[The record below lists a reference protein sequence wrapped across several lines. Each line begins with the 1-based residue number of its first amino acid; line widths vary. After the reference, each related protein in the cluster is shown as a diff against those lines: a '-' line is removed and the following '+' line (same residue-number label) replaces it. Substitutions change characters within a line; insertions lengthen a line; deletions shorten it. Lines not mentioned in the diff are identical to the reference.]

1 MSQSFLS
8 LNFLP
13 KGKFRVDLVEGVTKT
28 NFFSICYGALTT
40 IGLLTFISYATTYVL
55 LENLSYQRD
64 QIGTIVGDLQVVA
77 EIALL
82 IIFLP
87 VGLIADK
94 IGRRQVYSFGMF
106 AMGLSYFLYPLATG
120 IGELTVYRIIY
131 AIGMGAATG
140 MLGTVTADYPQ
151 NHTRGKMIAVTGILN
166 ATGVI
171 TVSLVFARLP
181 ENFAQMGFDQVTA
194 GMYAMWV
201 VAGMCLITSVVVAF
215 GLQKGTPTEEQ
226 KKIPYIQQIKSGL
239 EEGRNPR
246 ILLAYASAFVAR
258 SDLVILGTFLVLWGV
273 ATGIDMGMTTSEATK
288 AARLVFVT
296 ASISALIASPIIGY
310 LIDKV
315 DRILAVSVCMAVAS
329 AGYLSMFFIDNVLDP
344 GSRPFFIL
352 LGVGQQCAFFA
363 ATTLLGQEAPKM
375 KRGAIVGV
383 FNLAG
388 ALGILISTGVG
399 GRLFDAID
407 PSAPFI
413 FIGFC
418 NIFVSLFA
426 IYVRKVAPRPKEP
439 IGT

>member
-1 MSQSFLS
+1 MSQPFIS

-55 LENLSYQRD
+55 IENLEYQRN

-82 IIFLP
+82 IVFLP

-120 IGELTVYRIIY
+120 IGELTIYRIIY

-171 TVSLVFARLP
+171 IVSLVFARLP
-181 ENFAQMGFDQVTA
+181 ENFAQMGYDQVTA
-194 GMYAMWV
+194 GQYAMWV
-201 VAGMCLITSVVVAF
+201 VAGMCLITSIVVAF

-239 EEGRNPR
+239 EEGKKPR
-246 ILLAYASAFVAR
+246 ILLAYAAAFVAR

-273 ATGIDMGMTTSEATK
+273 ATGTDMGMTTSEATK
-288 AARLVFVT
+288 AARLIFVT
-296 ASISALIASPIIGY
+296 SSTSALIASPIIGY

-315 DRILAVSVCMAVAS
+315 DRILAVSVCMALAS

-344 GSRPFFIL
+344 GSKPFFIL

-418 NIFVSLFA
+418 NVFVSFFA
-426 IYVRKVAPRPKEP
+426 LYVNKVSPTPKES

>member
-1 MSQSFLS
+1 MNQSFIS

-55 LENLSYQRD
+55 MENLSYQRN

-120 IGELTVYRIIY
+120 IGELTIYRIVF

-181 ENFAQMGFDQVTA
+181 ENFAQMGYDQVTA

-201 VAGMCLITSVVVAF
+201 VAGMCLITSIVVAL

-226 KKIPYIQQIKSGL
+226 KKIPYTQQIKSGL

-315 DRILAVSVCMAVAS
+315 DRILAVSVCMALAS

-344 GSRPFFIL
+344 GARPFFIL

-418 NIFVSLFA
+418 NVFVSLFA
-426 IYVRKVAPRPKEP
+426 VYVSKVAPMPKGP

>member
-1 MSQSFLS
+1 MNQSFIS

-55 LENLSYQRD
+55 MENLSYQRN
-64 QIGTIVGDLQVVA
+64 QIGTIVGDLQVAA

-120 IGELTVYRIIY
+120 IGELTMYRIVF

-181 ENFAQMGFDQVTA
+181 ENFAQMGYDQVTA
-194 GMYAMWV
+194 GMYAMWI
-201 VAGMCLITSVVVAF
+201 VAGMCLITSIVVAL

-226 KKIPYIQQIKSGL
+226 KKIPYMQQIKSGL

-315 DRILAVSVCMAVAS
+315 DRILAVSVCMALAS

-344 GSRPFFIL
+344 GARPFFIL

-418 NIFVSLFA
+418 NVFVSLFA
-426 IYVRKVAPRPKEP
+426 IYVSKVAPMPKGP

>member
-55 LENLSYQRD
+55 MENLSYQRN

-120 IGELTVYRIIY
+120 IGELTIYRIVF

-171 TVSLVFARLP
+171 IVSLVFARLP
-181 ENFAQMGFDQVTA
+181 ENFAQMGYDQVTA

-201 VAGMCLITSVVVAF
+201 VAGMCLITSTVVAL

-315 DRILAVSVCMAVAS
+315 DRILAVSVCMALAS

-344 GSRPFFIL
+344 GARPFFIL

-418 NIFVSLFA
+418 NVFVSLFA
-426 IYVRKVAPRPKEP
+426 VYVSKVAPMPKGP

>member
-1 MSQSFLS
+1 MNQSFIS

-55 LENLSYQRD
+55 MENLSYQRN

-120 IGELTVYRIIY
+120 IGELTIYRIVF

-171 TVSLVFARLP
+171 IVSLVFARLP
-181 ENFAQMGFDQVTA
+181 ENFAQMGYDQVTA

-201 VAGMCLITSVVVAF
+201 VAGMCLITSIVVAL

-296 ASISALIASPIIGY
+296 SSISALIASPIIGY

-315 DRILAVSVCMAVAS
+315 DRILAVSVCMALAS

-344 GSRPFFIL
+344 GARPFFIL

-418 NIFVSLFA
+418 NVFVSLFA
-426 IYVRKVAPRPKEP
+426 IYVRKVAPMPKGP

>member
-1 MSQSFLS
+1 MNQSFIS

-55 LENLSYQRD
+55 MENLSYQRN

-120 IGELTVYRIIY
+120 IGELTIYRIVF

-181 ENFAQMGFDQVTA
+181 ETFAQMGYDQVTA

-201 VAGMCLITSVVVAF
+201 VAGMCLITSIVVAL

-226 KKIPYIQQIKSGL
+226 KKIPYTQQIKSGL

-296 ASISALIASPIIGY
+296 SSISALIASPIIGY

-315 DRILAVSVCMAVAS
+315 DRILAVSVCMALAS

-344 GSRPFFIL
+344 GARPFFIL

-418 NIFVSLFA
+418 NVFVSLFA
-426 IYVRKVAPRPKEP
+426 VYVSKVAPIPKGP

>member
-1 MSQSFLS
+1 MSQSFIS

-55 LENLSYQRD
+55 MENLSYQRN

-120 IGELTVYRIIY
+120 IGELTVYRIVF

-171 TVSLVFARLP
+171 IVSLVFARLP
-181 ENFAQMGFDQVTA
+181 ENFAQMGYDQITA

-201 VAGMCLITSVVVAF
+201 VAGMCLITSIVVAF

-296 ASISALIASPIIGY
+296 SSISALIASPIIGY

>member
-1 MSQSFLS
+1 MNQSFIS

-55 LENLSYQRD
+55 MENLSYQRN

-120 IGELTVYRIIY
+120 IGELTIYRIVF

-181 ENFAQMGFDQVTA
+181 ETFAQMGYDQVTA
-194 GMYAMWV
+194 GMYAMWI
-201 VAGMCLITSVVVAF
+201 VAGMCLITSIVVAL

-226 KKIPYIQQIKSGL
+226 KKIPYTQQIKSGL

-315 DRILAVSVCMAVAS
+315 DRILAVSVCMALAS

-344 GSRPFFIL
+344 GARPFFIL

-418 NIFVSLFA
+418 NVFVSLFA
-426 IYVRKVAPRPKEP
+426 VYVSKVAPMPKGP

>member
-1 MSQSFLS
+1 MSQSFIS

-55 LENLSYQRD
+55 MENLSYQRN

-120 IGELTVYRIIY
+120 IGELTIYRIVF

-171 TVSLVFARLP
+171 IVSLVFARLP
-181 ENFAQMGFDQVTA
+181 ENFAQMGYDQVTA

-201 VAGMCLITSVVVAF
+201 VAGMCLITSIVVAF

-296 ASISALIASPIIGY
+296 SSISALIASPIIGY

-426 IYVRKVAPRPKEP
+426 IYVRKVAPTPKGP

>member
-181 ENFAQMGFDQVTA
+181 ENFAQMGYDQITA

-201 VAGMCLITSVVVAF
+201 VAGMCLITSIVVAF

-344 GSRPFFIL
+344 ESRPFFML

>member
-1 MSQSFLS
+1 MSQSFIS

-55 LENLSYQRD
+55 MENLSYQRN

-120 IGELTVYRIIY
+120 IGELTVYRIVF

-171 TVSLVFARLP
+171 IVSLVFARLP
-181 ENFAQMGFDQVTA
+181 ENFAQMGYDQVTA

-201 VAGMCLITSVVVAF
+201 VAGMCLITSIVVAF

-296 ASISALIASPIIGY
+296 SSISALIASPIIGY

-315 DRILAVSVCMAVAS
+315 DRILAVSVCMALAS

>member
-1 MSQSFLS
+1 MNQSFIS

-55 LENLSYQRD
+55 MENLSYQRN

-120 IGELTVYRIIY
+120 IGELTIYRIVF

-181 ENFAQMGFDQVTA
+181 ENFAQMGYDQVTA

-201 VAGMCLITSVVVAF
+201 VAGMCLITSIVVAL

-226 KKIPYIQQIKSGL
+226 KKIPYTQQIKSGL

-315 DRILAVSVCMAVAS
+315 DRILAVSVCMALAS

-344 GSRPFFIL
+344 GARPFFIL

-418 NIFVSLFA
+418 NVFVSLFA
-426 IYVRKVAPRPKEP
+426 IYVSKVAPMPKGP

>member
-1 MSQSFLS
+1 MSQSYIS

-55 LENLSYQRD
+55 MENLSYQRN

-120 IGELTVYRIIY
+120 IGELTIYRIVF

-181 ENFAQMGFDQVTA
+181 ENFAQMGYDQVTA

-201 VAGMCLITSVVVAF
+201 VAGMCLITSTVVAL

-315 DRILAVSVCMAVAS
+315 DRILAVSVCMALAS

-418 NIFVSLFA
+418 NVFVSLFA
-426 IYVRKVAPRPKEP
+426 VYVSKVAPMPKGP

>member
-1 MSQSFLS
+1 MNQSFIS

-55 LENLSYQRD
+55 MENLSYQRN

-120 IGELTVYRIIY
+120 IGELTIYRIVF

-181 ENFAQMGFDQVTA
+181 ETFAQMGYDQVTA

-201 VAGMCLITSVVVAF
+201 VAGMCLITSTVVAL

-315 DRILAVSVCMAVAS
+315 DRILAVSVCMALAS

-344 GSRPFFIL
+344 GARPFFIL

-418 NIFVSLFA
+418 NVFVSLFA
-426 IYVRKVAPRPKEP
+426 IYVSKVAPMPKGP

>member
-1 MSQSFLS
+1 MNQSFIS

-55 LENLSYQRD
+55 MENLSYQRN

-120 IGELTVYRIIY
+120 IGELTIYRIVF

-181 ENFAQMGFDQVTA
+181 ETFAQMGYDQVTA
-194 GMYAMWV
+194 GMYAMWI
-201 VAGMCLITSVVVAF
+201 VAGMCLITSIVVAL

-315 DRILAVSVCMAVAS
+315 DRILAVSVCMALAS

-344 GSRPFFIL
+344 GARPFFIL

-418 NIFVSLFA
+418 NVFVSLFA
-426 IYVRKVAPRPKEP
+426 IYVSKVAPMPKGP

>member
-1 MSQSFLS
+1 MSQSFIS

-55 LENLSYQRD
+55 MENLSYQRN

-120 IGELTVYRIIY
+120 IGELTIYRIVF

-171 TVSLVFARLP
+171 IVSLVFARLP
-181 ENFAQMGFDQVTA
+181 ENFAQMGYDQVTA

-201 VAGMCLITSVVVAF
+201 VAGMCLITSIVVAF

-296 ASISALIASPIIGY
+296 SSISALIASPIIGY

-344 GSRPFFIL
+344 ESRPFFIL

>member
-1 MSQSFLS
+1 MSQSFIS

-55 LENLSYQRD
+55 MENLSYQRN

-120 IGELTVYRIIY
+120 IGELTVYRIVF

-171 TVSLVFARLP
+171 IVSLVFARLP
-181 ENFAQMGFDQVTA
+181 ENFAQMGYDQVTA

-201 VAGMCLITSVVVAF
+201 VAGMCLITSTVVAL

-315 DRILAVSVCMAVAS
+315 DRILAVSVCMALAS

-344 GSRPFFIL
+344 GARPFFIL

-418 NIFVSLFA
+418 NVFVSLFA
-426 IYVRKVAPRPKEP
+426 VYVSKVAPMPKGP

>member
-13 KGKFRVDLVEGVTKT
+13 KGRFRVDLVEGVTKT

-55 LENLSYQRD
+55 IENLDYQRN

-120 IGELTVYRIIY
+120 IGELTIYRIIY

-171 TVSLVFARLP
+171 FVSLVFARLP
-181 ENFAQMGFDQVTA
+181 ENFAQMGYDQVTA
-194 GMYAMWV
+194 GQYAMWV

-239 EEGRNPR
+239 EEGKKPR

-273 ATGIDMGMTTSEATK
+273 ATGTDMGMTTSEATK
-288 AARLVFVT
+288 AARLIFVT
-296 ASISALIASPIIGY
+296 SSMSALIASPIIGY

-315 DRILAVSVCMAVAS
+315 DRILAVSVCMALAS
-329 AGYLSMFFIDNVLDP
+329 AGYLSMFFIDNILDP

-418 NIFVSLFA
+418 NVFVSLFA
-426 IYVRKVAPRPKEP
+426 LYVNKVSPTPKEP

>member
-1 MSQSFLS
+1 MNQSFIS

-55 LENLSYQRD
+55 MENLSYQRN

-120 IGELTVYRIIY
+120 IGELTIYRIVF

-181 ENFAQMGFDQVTA
+181 ENFAQMGYDQVTA

-201 VAGMCLITSVVVAF
+201 VAGMCLITSTVVAL

-315 DRILAVSVCMAVAS
+315 DRILAVSVCMALAS

-418 NIFVSLFA
+418 NVFVSLFA
-426 IYVRKVAPRPKEP
+426 VYVSKVAPMPKGP

>member
-1 MSQSFLS
+1 MNQSFIS

-55 LENLSYQRD
+55 MENLSYQRN

-120 IGELTVYRIIY
+120 IGELTIYRIVF

-171 TVSLVFARLP
+171 IVSLVFARLP
-181 ENFAQMGFDQVTA
+181 ENFAQMGYDQVTA

-201 VAGMCLITSVVVAF
+201 VAGMCLITSTVVAL

-315 DRILAVSVCMAVAS
+315 DRILAVSVCMALAS

-344 GSRPFFIL
+344 GARPFFIL

-418 NIFVSLFA
+418 NVFVSLFA
-426 IYVRKVAPRPKEP
+426 VYVSKVAPMPKGP